1 MTEKIKLV
9 KKLNAGE
16 GINVD
21 NASWIFGENTPKK
34 FSEHVKRSVPFY
46 DDGHELVLQISDFF
60 VKETSVCYELGV
72 STGKLI
78 NKLAKRHKKAKKW
91 IGIDKEAGMIEQAK
105 KEIDS
110 ELLKNKSVTLIEDDL
125 VCFPYEKSDL
135 MISYYTVQ
143 FIQPKY
149 RQEMLNKIFE
159 NLNWGGAFLLFEKVR
174 APDARFQDITTSL
187 YNEYKLSQGYKPD
200 KIIAKSRSL
209 KGILEPFSSSA
220 NKDLLKRAGFKDIIT
235 VFKWICFEGYLC
247 IK

>member
-1 MTEKIKLV
+1 MTKKIKLV
-9 KKLNAGE
+9 KKFDAGE
-16 GINVD
+16 GINVK
-21 NASWIFGENTPKK
+21 NASWTFGENTPKN
-34 FSEHVKRSVPFY
+34 FSKHVKRSVPFY
-46 DDGHELVLQISDFF
+46 DEGHELVLQISDFF
-60 VKETSVCYELGV
+60 VKENSFCYELGV
-72 STGKLI
+72 ATGKLI
-78 NKLAKRHKKAKKW
+78 NKLAKRHNNGAKW
-91 IGIDKEAGMIEQAK
+91 IGIDKEIGMIKQAK

-110 ELLKNKSVTLIEDDL
+110 EFLRSKTVTLIEDDL
-125 VCFPYEKSDL
+125 VIFPYEKSDL

-149 RQEMLNKIFE
+149 RQEMLNTIFR

-200 KIIAKSRSL
+200 EIIAKSRSL

-235 VFKWICFEGYLC
+235 IFKWICFEGYLC